1 MFPLQ
6 GARVWSLVRKLRSCM
21 PCHMAQKRE
30 IIHNTLVDLESGRVC
45 RLAVPGIMWGT
56 TIRMKRQYK
65 IAISHY
71 CNQVDVT
78 LTRSG
83 SNLRWCQGQNEN
95 SGLTQGGV
103 SYTRC
108 QNLSWHKEDGF
119 VWMQA
124 SCLLLWGENVLAAAS
139 VHLLAWSRDGE
150 HWPSFCPESLGFH
163 TCLNLGNTSCPN

>member
-1 MFPLQ
+1 MNEQKYFYPLQ
-6 GARVWSLVRKLRSCM
+6 SYLYQHHLKNGNFRKTHMPPKQDQINSRKLTRNTGTSLAVHWSRLHVSTSGARVWSLVRKLRSCM

-83 SNLRWCQGQNEN
+83 SNLRWCQG
-95 SGLTQGGV
+95 
-103 SYTRC
+103 
-108 QNLSWHKEDGF
+108 
-119 VWMQA
+119 
-124 SCLLLWGENVLAAAS
+124 
-139 VHLLAWSRDGE
+139 
-150 HWPSFCPESLGFH
+150 
-163 TCLNLGNTSCPN
+163 